1 MILSA
6 QSIMR
11 RRPLSPLAIGS
22 FMQNGLSG
30 GLSAAGYDVTSAQ
43 SFRLWPKG
51 CRLASTFER
60 FDLPPDVAGIVST
73 KSTWARRFVA
83 NIGTTYIDPGF
94 CGWLTLELYNYSWRF
109 WRIREGD
116 PIAQIIFFRLDE
128 ATDRPY
134 AGFYQGQENRPV
146 PARMEGEAG

>member
-1 MILSA
+1 VILSA
-6 QSIMR
+6 QSILAA
-11 RRPLSPLAIGS
+11 RPLSPLVPHS
-22 FMQNGLSG
+22 FVRNGLSG
-30 GLSAAGYDVTSAQ
+30 GLSAAGYDVTAKEPCVM
-43 SFRLWPKG
+43 WPK
-51 CRLASTFER
+51 RFKLASTFER
-60 FDLPPDVAGIVST
+60 FTLPADIAAIVST
-73 KSTWARRFVA
+73 KSTWARRGVV

-94 CGWLTLELYNYSWRF
+94 QGWLTLELYNYSWRF

-146 PARMEGEAG
+146 PARLEGGG